1 MGDPETLRPQR
12 SRAPV
17 TTEGKTSWVGRDWMR
32 KLLQTTVVEQNRR
45 DYLRREDVDAVSV
58 AAAALVAMGGD
69 GRWVETGECSAAA
82 AAVRGSGGMRL
93 RLPQAR
99 SAAVPC

>member
-1 MGDPETLRPQR
+1 MRLLLETI
-12 SRAPV
+12 
-17 TTEGKTSWVGRDWMR
+17 VG
-32 KLLQTTVVEQNRR
+32 EQNRR
-45 DYLRREDVDAVSV
+45 ACLRREDVAV
-58 AAAALVAMGGD
+58 AALVAMGGD